1 MKVNTH
7 GAHFNGQRLDMR
19 KDSMGA
25 TTQSGKTA
33 ARTARH
39 YTFEVQRQG
48 HQYQAGK
55 DNNPS
60 DSGKDA
66 PRR

>member
-25 TTQSGKTA
+25 TTQSGKTPA
-33 ARTARH
+33 STARH
-39 YTFEVQRQG
+39 DTFKVQRQG
-48 HQYQAGK
+48 HQYRAGK
-55 DNNPS
+55 DNNPPES
-60 DSGKDA
+60 
-66 PRR
+66 